1 MMNINVANV
10 IEVLKLK
17 VQERFNIVSSNPS
30 QLEIDLADKLIN
42 IVLEVVNNC
51 EINEETILSLETT
64 EHSDIDV
71 EELENL
77 SQQSSQQSSQQQSQ
91 GTIASNYSTSE
102 SLIINNEEFSIQFIE
117 KVVNYHRKF
126 PDHKFK
132 TINHQFPRVKY
143 QCPMLYQ
150 SIY

>member
-1 MMNINVANV
+1 MMNINVAKV